1 MARIKKED
9 PFYTLLRD
17 FSTEILATAEDYV
30 KFVEGY
36 PDSITMIPAMKLH
49 EGRSDEHVRKIM
61 KELYASFITP
71 FDRNDISDLALKMDD
86 IVDYIEGVCTGLD
99 LFNMS
104 GTRVEARQM
113 AELTLQAVKE
123 LCVMF
128 DHLSDYKSDHVV
140 MEKAIAVGNIEDEGD
155 NVYEQGL
162 RHLFH
167 DDTLDE
173 ARRGHVVGWMR
184 VFDRMEGCLDACD
197 SAAGVVRAVI
207 MKSA

>member
-1 MARIKKED
+1 
-9 PFYTLLRD
+9 
-17 FSTEILATAEDYV
+17 
-30 KFVEGY
+30 
-36 PDSITMIPAMKLH
+36 
-49 EGRSDEHVRKIM
+49 M

-128 DHLSDYKSDHVV
+128 DHLSDYKSDSVV

-162 RHLFH
+162 RNLFH

-197 SAAGVVRAVI
+197 AAAGVVRSVI

>member
-1 MARIKKED
+1 
-9 PFYTLLRD
+9 
-17 FSTEILATAEDYV
+17 
-30 KFVEGY
+30 
-36 PDSITMIPAMKLH
+36 
-49 EGRSDEHVRKIM
+49 RSDEHVRKIM

-128 DHLSDYKSDHVV
+128 DHLSDYKSDSVV

-162 RHLFH
+162 RNLFH

-197 SAAGVVRAVI
+197 AAAGVVRSVI

>member
-17 FSTEILATAEDYV
+17 FSTEILSSAEDYV
-30 KFVEGY
+30 RFVEGY
-36 PDSITMIPAMKLH
+36 PESIAMIPAMKLH
-49 EGRSDEHVRKIM
+49 EGRADEHVRKIM
-61 KELYASFITP
+61 KELYSSFIPP

-104 GTRVEARQM
+104 TTRVEARQM

-128 DHLSDYKSDHVV
+128 DRLPDYKNDPVV

-155 NVYEQGL
+155 NVYERGL
-162 RHLFH
+162 RNLFH

-197 SAAGVVRAVI
+197 AAAGVVRSVI